1 MVKTEKKSVFLIK
14 NVSGNNQSIIKL
26 TLTSHH
32 MHIKLIQ
39 PFYFCLMELKCFYIN
54 FLLNF
59 FFIHNVPASR
69 SCSKYLLL
77 FLLSFNMHSKRL
89 FSGKKNWINTKHA
102 IQANMTQTFSPKMVN
117 ILSDIQEMHM
127 LSHHHVSYNV
137 IWRNDVMSCYSVI
150 WNMV

>member
-1 MVKTEKKSVFLIK
+1 MVYEYKTDIIIISLKINLFSLWYSWKIAELALNNNHSLMLINEDLTVSLWWKTGKKVFFHKKSKWF
-14 NVSGNNQSIIKL
+14 NQSIIKL

-102 IQANMTQTFSPKMVN
+102 TS
-117 ILSDIQEMHM
+117 
-127 LSHHHVSYNV
+127 
-137 IWRNDVMSCYSVI
+137 
-150 WNMV
+150 